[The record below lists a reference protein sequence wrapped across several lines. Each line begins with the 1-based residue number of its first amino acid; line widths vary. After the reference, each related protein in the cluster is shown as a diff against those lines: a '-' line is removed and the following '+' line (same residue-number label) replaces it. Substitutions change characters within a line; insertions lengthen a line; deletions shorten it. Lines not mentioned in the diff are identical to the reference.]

1 MSIPAK
7 EHRRGVLLMV
17 GATACWALAGIL
29 VRNMRLTDGWEIT
42 FWRSCFMTT
51 FVLAVLVRQ
60 YGTATWSRIHAVGA
74 PGIMVGALWAL
85 MYICFILALGRTTV
99 ANVLVLSS
107 LAPFASALTGR
118 IFLQERVPG
127 RIWFAVTAAVV
138 GVVLMFVEAVD
149 SGGLIGNLIA
159 MVIPFAFAFNV
170 VILRKTQAHVDMI
183 PTLVWSGV
191 FSMAVTLPFALPIDA
206 VALDF
211 GLLAIM
217 GVVQLGIG
225 CMLMLAATPR
235 LSAAELGL
243 LAVLETLF
251 GTLSTW
257 VVVGEHPGRMAL
269 LGGVIVIGALVLNE
283 LLAMRARALTAS
295 EREAATAQAGR

>member
-1 MSIPAK
+1 MSLAPR

-17 GATACWALAGIL
+17 GATACWSLAGIL
-29 VRNMRLTDGWEIT
+29 VRNMRLTDGWEMT
-42 FWRSCFMTT
+42 FWRSLFMTA

-60 YGTATWSRIHAVGA
+60 YGTSTWSRIKAVGT

-85 MYICFILALGRTTV
+85 MYICFILALGHTTV

-107 LAPFASALTGR
+107 LAPFAAALTGR
-118 IFLQERVPG
+118 IFLHERVPG
-127 RIWFAVTAAVV
+127 RIWFAVAAAVI
-138 GVVLMFVEAVD
+138 GVVLMFVEAVNT
-149 SGGLIGNLIA
+149 GGLLGNLIA

-191 FSMAVTLPFALPIDA
+191 FSMAATLPFALPMEA
-206 VALDF
+206 VALDLA
-211 GLLAIM
+211 LLAIM
-217 GVVQLGIG
+217 GIVQLGIG
-225 CMLMLAATPR
+225 CLLMLAATPR

-257 VVVGEHPGRMAL
+257 LVVGEHPGHMAL
-269 LGGVIVIGALVLNE
+269 LGGAIVIAALVVNE